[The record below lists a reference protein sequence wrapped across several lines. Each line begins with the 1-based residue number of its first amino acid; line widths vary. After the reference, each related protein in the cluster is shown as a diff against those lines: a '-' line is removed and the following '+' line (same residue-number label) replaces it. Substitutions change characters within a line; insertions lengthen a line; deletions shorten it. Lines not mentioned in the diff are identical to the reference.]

1 MGKIVDTTALVEVGT
16 QFSMAFINAY
26 RDANISRKLF
36 DLLSGGKAYPS
47 SARKTKY
54 PILGQLS
61 GLREWIGPRQYED
74 LSRYVYELENKTFEK
89 SVEVPVN
96 DYQDDQLD
104 AYVGIPEEIGRQAYL
119 WPEDL
124 ILQKLQNGTPAA
136 GAPGLCFDGQHFFD
150 VDHPVDMALT
160 GSTTYAN
167 RFTTTALTSA
177 NFSTVLAAMQ
187 QIKGRDGRP
196 LGFGDP
202 SQRKLM
208 VPPQLR
214 EVGKQIVQAPYLA
227 SGATNVNAGE
237 AQLEVVERLGN
248 EGTVWYLVDTSKPTV
263 FFQSREEPNHVG
275 PGFDGSFDPARFER
289 DVIRWGI
296 KARGAAGFGL
306 PWGIARAEA

>member
-16 QFSMAFINAY
+16 QFSMAFLNAF
-26 RDANISRKLF
+26 RAADASRKLY
-36 DLLSGGKAYPS
+36 DILSGGKSYPS

-54 PILGQLS
+54 PILGQLT
-61 GLREWIGPRQYED
+61 GLREWVGERVYED
-74 LSRYVYELENKTFEK
+74 LARYVYELENKTFEK

-96 DYQDDQLD
+96 DYQDDQLE

-124 ILQKLQNGTPAA
+124 ILQRLQNGTPAA

-150 VDHPVDMALT
+150 IDHPLDMAT
-160 GSTTYAN
+160 VGSSTYAN
-167 RFTTTALTSA
+167 RFTTTALTST
-177 NFSTVLAAMQ
+177 NFSSVLASMQ
-187 QIKGRDGRP
+187 QIKGRDNRP
-196 LGFGDP
+196 LSFGDP
-202 SQRKLM
+202 SKRRLI

-214 EVGKQIVQAPYLA
+214 EVGKQIVEADYLA
-227 SGATNVNAGE
+227 SGATNVNKGE
-237 AQLEVVERLGN
+237 AQLVVVERLGN
-248 EGTVWYLVDTSKPTV
+248 EGTVWYLADASKPTV
-263 FFQSREEPNHVG
+263 FFQAREEPNHVG

-296 KARGAAGFGL
+296 KARGAAGYAC